1 MMKERDNKLCGK
13 WSWNFC
19 FDKRK
24 RNPSRVSSS
33 LYAVYVSSVSHNWAL
48 CILCLAQ
55 SNQLEDEQSDT
66 LSFLTGSDRFFSFKL
81 QIRKLIPITKMAKMY
96 YILRYISGKQTE
108 KCMLTIIIG
117 WLIFYIFLIGCSFLM
132 VLIFLICLTYFFP
145 LYFFL
150 AKGRK

>member
-19 FDKRK
+19 FAKRK

-48 CILCLAQ
+48 CILCLSQ

-66 LSFLTGSDRFFSFKL
+66 VSFLRGSDRFFSFKL

-117 WLIFYIFLIGCSFLM
+117 WLIFYIFLIGCSF
-132 VLIFLICLTYFFP
+132 FLWFWYFSICLTYFFP

-150 AKGRK
+150 AKR

>member
-19 FDKRK
+19 FAKRK

-48 CILCLAQ
+48 CILCLSQ

-66 LSFLTGSDRFFSFKL
+66 VSFLRGSDRFFSFKL
-81 QIRKLIPITKMAKMY
+81 QVRKLIPITKMAKMY

-117 WLIFYIFLIGCSFLM
+117 WLIFYIFLIGCSFFDGFD
-132 VLIFLICLTYFFP
+132 IFNLSDLFFSFIF
-145 LYFFL
+145 FFL
-150 AKGRK
+150 AKR

>member
-19 FDKRK
+19 FAKRK

-48 CILCLAQ
+48 CILCLSQ

-66 LSFLTGSDRFFSFKL
+66 VSFLRGSDRFFSFKL

-132 VLIFLICLTYFFP
+132 VLIFSICLTYFFP

-150 AKGRK
+150 AKR